1 VTEETSLGL
10 RLAAESYE
18 WFRGA
23 AARAWWAHRISDIT
37 ILGVS
42 ALIPITA
49 VLDPDKVVV
58 PAVLGGVIV
67 IASGLRT
74 IFRWQEN
81 FVRFAT
87 AREAIK
93 QEQRKFLVGAE
104 PYDDAATRD
113 AALVEAVSRV
123 ENDEMNAWKK
133 IAGDRKASS

>member
-1 VTEETSLGL
+1 MTEETSLGL
-10 RLAAESYE
+10 RLAAESYD

-23 AARAWWAHRISDIT
+23 AVRAWWAHRISDIT

-42 ALIPITA
+42 ALIPISA
-49 VLDPDKVVV
+49 VVNPDRVLV
-58 PAVLGGVIV
+58 PALLGGVIV

-93 QEQRKFLVGAE
+93 QERRKFLVGAE
-104 PYDDAATRD
+104 PYGDASARD
-113 AALVEAVSRV
+113 AALVEAVSRI

-133 IAGDRKASS
+133 IAGDRRAAS